1 MSTTEA
7 PFVLDLDSV
16 RAVHA
21 RADQI
26 AARIESI
33 VPTIEAVIADIL
45 ELRAVS
51 DRAQEQ
57 LAALLPDGAAL
68 HYRDGLSNFT
78 TGLYATPRFDGAVS
92 RLMNLAGELE

>member
-1 MSTTEA
+1 MSITDS
-7 PFVLDLDSV
+7 PFVLDPGSIP
-16 RAVHA
+16 AVHA
-21 RADQI
+21 RADQV

-33 VPTIEAVIADIL
+33 LPTLEVVIAEIL

-51 DRAQEQ
+51 DQAQEQ